1 MASQL
6 LQTGILSGWYWEAM
20 FYCESKDKRKSSVEI
35 TYNLALNQNLNLAE
49 IRKWN
54 LDSLWGDE
62 RVKESSYFTNMNTW
76 PWKYL
81 I

>member
-20 FYCESKDKRKSSVEI
+20 FYCESEDKRKSSVEI

-62 RVKESSYFTNMNTW
+62 RVKKSSYFTNMNTW